1 MPTDFRQQVTTLD
14 EFWKHK
20 HPAELIA
27 AKKLEKISLLLLS
40 SFFSSGKH
48 RFDPILET
56 LTSDHTTLLAPYIFL
71 YSQDVTC
78 RQQKSNVRILQL
90 ESN

>member
-27 AKKLEKISLLLLS
+27 AKKLEKISAS
-40 SFFSSGKH
+40 NSYFH
-48 RFDPILET
+48 
-56 LTSDHTTLLAPYIFL
+56 
-71 YSQDVTC
+71 QDSIVLIQFW
-78 RQQKSNVRILQL
+78 RH
-90 ESN
+90 